1 MPSQRKSLRI
11 RNMRI
16 SKSFIVLLA
25 LLLVSV
31 GSAALVRAQE
41 PASQERIATFKK
53 TLHQSQVQLRNYEWI
68 ETTTVM
74 LKGEVKSQKQ
84 NRCYY
89 AADGKIQKVAIGSSP
104 APAQPSGGRLK
115 RRIVAKKT
123 EEMSQYMKDAVEL
136 VHRYVPPSPEMIQF
150 AKDNGKA
157 KFGVMEPNKVIQFNL
172 NDIVKTGD
180 LMSATLDIQANAILE
195 IGVSTYLEDAQDGV
209 KLAVL
214 FKRLPDGTSY
224 SSQTTLDARAKDIKV
239 VVENSGHRKMN

>member
-1 MPSQRKSLRI
+1 
-11 RNMRI
+11 MRI
-16 SKSFIVLLA
+16 SKTFIVLVSF
-25 LLLVSV
+25 LLVSV
-31 GSAALVRAQE
+31 GSATLVSAQE

-53 TLHQSQVQLRNYEWI
+53 TLQQSQAQLRKYEWI

-74 LKGEVKSQKQ
+74 LKGEVKSKTQ

-89 AADGKIQKVAIGSSP
+89 GADGKIQKVAIGTSP

-157 KFGVMEPNKVIQFNL
+157 KYGVMEPNKVVQFSL

-180 LMSATLDIQANAILE
+180 LMSATIDIRANSILE
-195 IGVSTYLEDAQDGV
+195 MDVSTYLEDAKDGI
-209 KLAVL
+209 KLVVL

-224 SSQTTLDARAKDIKV
+224 SSLTTLDARSKDIKV

>member
-1 MPSQRKSLRI
+1 
-11 RNMRI
+11 MRI
-16 SKSFIVLLA
+16 SKASIVLVG

-31 GSAALVRAQE
+31 GSATLVSAQE
-41 PASQERIATFKK
+41 PATQERIAAFKK
-53 TLHQSQVQLRNYEWI
+53 ALQQSQSQLRSYEWI

-89 AADGKIQKVAIGSSP
+89 GADGKIQKLAIGSSP

-115 RRIVAKKT
+115 RRVVAKKT
-123 EEMSQYMKDAVEL
+123 EEMSEYMKDAVEL

-157 KFGVMEPNKVIQFNL
+157 KYGVMEPNKVIQFSL

-180 LMSATLDIQANAILE
+180 LMSATIDIQANSILE
-195 IGVSTYLEDAQDGV
+195 IDVSTYLEDAKDGV

-214 FKRLPDGTSY
+214 FQRLPDGTSY
-224 SSQTTLDARAKDIKV
+224 SGRTTLDARSKDIKV